1 MERDLPWRF
10 WVISCLN
17 GAKRGLF
24 PVAVDFR
31 KALQLLLS
39 LRRVFIAT
47 GQRREGKNIS
57 NFQTRYWLHFN
68 YSSQLL
74 TSERFF
80 LSISTVGCSNSQ
92 MVAGFQTKI
101 SKSSVVTLVD
111 RKPKTGAN
119 QSDSQTRK
127 RTKLKAIL
135 YPLSNSEYL
144 DVVAVARLCSFGLF
158 TWSLGDSSAADNAR
172 RMMRACFSR

>member
-1 MERDLPWRF
+1 LLQGKGERGRTF
-10 WVISCLN
+10 QISRPDIGYILIIP
-17 GAKRGLF
+17 ASF
-24 PVAVDFR
+24 
-31 KALQLLLS
+31 
-39 LRRVFIAT
+39 
-47 GQRREGKNIS
+47 
-57 NFQTRYWLHFN
+57 
-68 YSSQLL
+68 SQVKG
-74 TSERFF
+74 FF

-135 YPLSNSEYL
+135 YPLLNSEYL

-158 TWSLGDSSAADNAR
+158 T
-172 RMMRACFSR
+172 